1 MNLDFGFAFQLSCR
15 KRQGINNPT
24 TNKGGFIMKK
34 QIAIVC
40 LVSLMVLAVIVPELA
55 WAEEPKEI
63 KIGATIALSGRFK
76 GLVGTFDKLGDEW
89 AGLVNER
96 GGIYVKEYGKKL
108 PIKFE
113 VYDDAS
119 KPENA
124 RKFYEK
130 MATDPSI
137 SFFMGPF
144 SSFISNAATTVA
156 AKHKIPMQM
165 VCAND
170 SVLFETQ
177 NYWRVGV
184 LVPAEDEWER
194 LVSIYQ
200 KKGGVKT
207 FATVT
212 MDTLHNKGA
221 TKGFTADLKNA
232 GFEVVYAGI
241 APPPTKN
248 FAPMITKLRK
258 EKPDVISIE
267 ALSPAFTIGF
277 LKQMREAGYKPK
289 EIIVG
294 HVTKHVIQAL
304 GEYSE
309 NITGLA
315 YYYEGDTQDH
325 KDFLEVTRRAGITWG
340 EYMESGIRFW
350 AYTRIKQAIETAGT
364 LDRNKIMDTLWKMKT
379 QIMGRDSFVT
389 PKGYGAL
396 PAWPCQVQGGKFV
409 SIWPLERALK
419 LHSYRQ

>member
-1 MNLDFGFAFQLSCR
+1 
-15 KRQGINNPT
+15 
-24 TNKGGFIMKK
+24 
-34 QIAIVC
+34 
-40 LVSLMVLAVIVPELA
+40 
-55 WAEEPKEI
+55 
-63 KIGATIALSGRFK
+63 
-76 GLVGTFDKLGDEW
+76 VGTFDKLGNEW
-89 AGLVNER
+89 AGLINER

-113 VYDDAS
+113 IYDDAS

-170 SVLFETQ
+170 AVLFEKP
-177 NYWRVGV
+177 NHWRVGV

-194 LVSIYQ
+194 LVPIYK

-207 FATVT
+207 FATLT

-221 TKGFTADLKNA
+221 TNGFEADLKKN
-232 GFEVVYAGI
+232 GFKVVYSEI

-248 FAPMITKLRK
+248 FAPMIIKLRRA
-258 EKPDVISIE
+258 KPDVVAIE
-267 ALSPAFTIGF
+267 ALSPAFAIGF

-289 EIIVG
+289 EIIIG
-294 HVTKHVIQAL
+294 HVTKHVIDAL
-304 GEYSE
+304 GPYAE

-315 YYYEGDTQDH
+315 YYYEGNTQDH
-325 KDFLEVTRRAGITWG
+325 KDFLEITRRAGFTWG
-340 EYMESGIRFW
+340 DFMESGIRFW
-350 AYTRIKQAIETAGT
+350 AYTRIKQAIEKAGT
-364 LDRNKIMDTLWKMKT
+364 LDRNKIMDTMWNMKT
-379 QIMGRDSFVT
+379 QIMGRDSYVT
-389 PKGYGAL
+389 KEGYGAL
-396 PAWPCQVQGGKFV
+396 GAWPCQVQGAKFV
-409 SIWPLERALK
+409 SIWPLDRALK
-419 LHSYRQ
+419 LHKYR

>member
-1 MNLDFGFAFQLSCR
+1 MNR
-15 KRQGINNPT
+15 KMPVLCLVLL
-24 TNKGGFIMKK
+24 MAV
-34 QIAIVC
+34 AIVGPD
-40 LVSLMVLAVIVPELA
+40 LT
-55 WAEEPKEI
+55 WAEDPKEI

-89 AGLVNER
+89 AGLMNER
-96 GGIYVKEYGKKL
+96 GGIYVTEYGKKL
-108 PIKFE
+108 PIRFV

-137 SFFMGPF
+137 TFFMGPF

-156 AKHKIPMQM
+156 AKHQIPMQM
-165 VCAND
+165 AEAND
-170 SVLFETQ
+170 AVLFDTP
-177 NYWRVGV
+177 NYWRVGS

-194 LVSIYQ
+194 LVPIYK

-207 FATVT
+207 FATVS

-221 TKGFTADLKNA
+221 TKGFEADLKKA
-232 GFEVVYAGI
+232 GFEVVYSGI

-248 FAPMITKLRK
+248 FVPMITKLRK
-258 EKPDVISIE
+258 ANPDVVCIE

-277 LKQMREAGYKPK
+277 LKQMREAGFKPK

-294 HVTKHVIQAL
+294 HVSKHVIDAL
-304 GEYSE
+304 GSYAE

-325 KDFLEVTRRAGITWG
+325 KDYLEVLRRAGFTWG
-340 EYMESGIRFW
+340 EYMESVIRFW
-350 AYTRIKQAIETAGT
+350 AYTRIKQTIETAGT
-364 LDRNKIMDTLWKMKT
+364 LDREKIMETMWSMKSK
-379 QIMGRDSFVT
+379 ILGLDSYIT
-389 PKGYGAL
+389 PAGYGAL
-396 PAWPCQVQGGKFV
+396 GAWPCQVQGGKFV
-409 SIWPLERALK
+409 SIWPLDRALK
-419 LHSYRQ
+419 LHKYR

>member
-1 MNLDFGFAFQLSCR
+1 MKR
-15 KRQGINNPT
+15 KMSV
-24 TNKGGFIMKK
+24 F
-34 QIAIVC
+34 C
-40 LVSLMVLAVIVPELA
+40 LVFLMAVAIIGPDLT
-55 WAEEPKEI
+55 WAEDPKEI

-76 GLVGTFDKLGDEW
+76 GIVGTFKTLGNEW
-89 AGLVNER
+89 AGLINER

-113 VYDDAS
+113 IYDDAS

-124 RKFYEK
+124 RKYYEK

-156 AKHKIPMQM
+156 GKHKIPMQM

-170 SVLFETQ
+170 AVLFEKP

-194 LVSIYQ
+194 LVPIYK

-207 FATVT
+207 FATIT

-221 TKGFTADLKNA
+221 IKGFEEDLKKN
-232 GFEVVYAGI
+232 GFEVVYSVV

-248 FAPMITKLRK
+248 FAPMIIKLRK
-258 EKPDVISIE
+258 AKPDVVCIE

-294 HVTKHVIQAL
+294 HVTKHVIDAL
-304 GEYSE
+304 GPYAE

-315 YYYEGDTQDH
+315 YYYDGDTQDH
-325 KDFLEVTRRAGITWG
+325 KDFLEILRRSGFTWG

-350 AYTRIKQAIETAGT
+350 AYTRIKQAIEKAGT
-364 LDRNKIMDTLWKMKT
+364 LDRKKIMDTLWNMKT
-379 QIMGRDSFVT
+379 KIMGLDSFVT
-389 PKGYGAL
+389 PEGYGAL
-396 PAWPCQVQGGKFV
+396 GAWPCQVQGGKFV
-409 SIWPLERALK
+409 SIWPLDKAVK
-419 LHSYRQ
+419 LHNYR